1 MDKLYASKAFLKMG
15 GGRMYTP
22 HPSPLD
28 PPLAISYRNHQK
40 SLAYFSH
47 LAPSISFFF
56 TERQR
61 QKGGHDTIPPKCASA
76 WQPATRTAFTLTHNQ
91 VSQPGFI
98 SGYETSSVH
107 TCIKSAFTLV
117 GFHNQESRFGKCERP

>member
-61 QKGGHDTIPPKCASA
+61 QKGVMTQYPLNALLPGSLRLGLRSHLRI
-76 WQPATRTAFTLTHNQ
+76 TRFHNLVSYLVTKLLAFTH
-91 VSQPGFI
+91 
-98 SGYETSSVH
+98 
-107 TCIKSAFTLV
+107 A
-117 GFHNQESRFGKCERP
+117 